1 MPPLRRPHT
10 HVRPASVG
18 QSEASS
24 SHTVSRPGF
33 GSVDGEQFMT
43 SFSKLGSLLMCRNSL
58 IRVAQAIK
66 MRHFSARKYF
76 ISLPLLFYHYTRSCF
91 AYPLNSFNVFKIL
104 FIVGRCV
111 RGCACKCKIEFILL
125 HLGKEHEKCSSH
137 AAPCGLWSINFGL

>member
-1 MPPLRRPHT
+1 M
-10 HVRPASVG
+10 
-18 QSEASS
+18 
-24 SHTVSRPGF
+24 
-33 GSVDGEQFMT
+33 DGEQFMT

-76 ISLPLLFYHYTRSCF
+76 ISQPLLFYHYTRSCF

-125 HLGKEHEKCSSH
+125 FLRKGTRKVLFACCTVRIVEHKFWFMSRDCLARGPGRELVLEKLT
-137 AAPCGLWSINFGL
+137 AR